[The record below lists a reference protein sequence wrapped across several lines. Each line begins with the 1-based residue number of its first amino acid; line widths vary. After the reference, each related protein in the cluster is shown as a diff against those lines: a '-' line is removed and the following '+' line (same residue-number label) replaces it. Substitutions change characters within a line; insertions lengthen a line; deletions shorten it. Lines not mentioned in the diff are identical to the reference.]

1 MKVTFLGHA
10 AFLIETKNHNIVID
24 PFITGNPLATVK
36 AEDLHCDVILL
47 THGHGDHLG
56 DTVTIAKNN
65 NALVIACA
73 ELAGWLGQQGVRVH
87 PMHIGGSR
95 LFDFGWVKLTNALHG
110 AGIDTE
116 EGMIYGGNPVGFLFS
131 VDDKTVYHAGDT
143 ALFGDMK
150 LIGDRHPIDLA
161 LLPIGDNFTMGPEDA
176 LYAVDLLSP
185 KAVIPMHYNTFEWI
199 RQDPLLFV
207 EAVKLK
213 GIQAHVVQ
221 PGESV
226 VI

>member
-95 LFDFGWVKLTNALHG
+95 LLDFGWVKLTNALHG

-161 LLPIGDNFTMGPEDA
+161 LLPIGDNFTMGIDDA
-176 LYAVDLLSP
+176 VMAVDFVNP
-185 KAVIPMHYNTFEWI
+185 KFSVPMHFDTFPLI
-199 RQDPLLFV
+199 TADPNLFKSKV
-207 EAVKLK
+207 EGKGKKCIILK
-213 GIQAHVVQ
+213 Y
-221 PGESV
+221 GEEISL
-226 VI
+226 